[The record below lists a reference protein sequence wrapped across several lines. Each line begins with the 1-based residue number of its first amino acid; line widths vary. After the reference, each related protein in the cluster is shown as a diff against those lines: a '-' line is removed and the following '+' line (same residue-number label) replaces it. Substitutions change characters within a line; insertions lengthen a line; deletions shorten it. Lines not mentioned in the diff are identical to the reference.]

1 MLTALIVSLWSEYH
15 FPYITH
21 VNDILPLECN
31 LCNSKCYAFS
41 CFLAP
46 DLNKGIEVGLLRYT
60 WDEVRHSYD
69 RVGLGRS
76 FAVGVCYGRS
86 QSYRPLI
93 SHSTKQKAKP
103 KQALSTCLSSSNWKM
118 RKHYPIG
125 NIKRKRVID
134 VRKVS
139 SCFLSVFGSPD
150 WMGEY
155 RGKKYFQF
163 TKNLVNS
170 KSLLYSKEGFIRV
183 YKESIGKLVPFKK
196 KHWNGFIDTFFS
208 G

>member
-1 MLTALIVSLWSEYH
+1 MTYH

-31 LCNSKCYAFS
+31 LYSSKCYAFS

-46 DLNKGIEVGLLRYT
+46 DLNKGIEVGMLRYI
-60 WDEVRHSYD
+60 WDEVRYSYD

-76 FAVGVCYGRS
+76 LTVGVCYARS

-93 SHSTKQKAKP
+93 SHSTKQKAKR
-103 KQALSTCLSSSNWKM
+103 KQALRTCLSSSNWKM

-139 SCFLSVFGSPD
+139 SCFLSEAAQIEWGNVGDKNFCNSQKTLWTVKDCFIPKKDLYEFSWKILENDSP
-150 WMGEY
+150 
-155 RGKKYFQF
+155 
-163 TKNLVNS
+163 
-170 KSLLYSKEGFIRV
+170 
-183 YKESIGKLVPFKK
+183 
-196 KHWNGFIDTFFS
+196 
-208 G
+208 

>member
-1 MLTALIVSLWSEYH
+1 MLTALIVSLRSEYH

-21 VNDILPLECN
+21 VNDILPLECS
-31 LCNSKCYAFS
+31 LCSSKCYALS

-46 DLNKGIEVGLLRYT
+46 DLNKGIEVGMLRYT
-60 WDEVRHSYD
+60 WDEVRYSYD

-76 FAVGVCYGRS
+76 LAVAVCYGWS
-86 QSYRPLI
+86 QSYCPLI

-103 KQALSTCLSSSNWKM
+103 KQALSTCLSISYWKM
-118 RKHYPIG
+118 RKQYPIE
-125 NIKRKRVID
+125 NIKRKSIID

-150 WMGEY
+150 WMGEC
-155 RGKKYFQF
+155 RGKKYLQF

-183 YKESIGKLVPFKK
+183 YKESIGKLFPFNK
-196 KHWNGFIDTFFS
+196 NTEMGC
-208 G
+208 